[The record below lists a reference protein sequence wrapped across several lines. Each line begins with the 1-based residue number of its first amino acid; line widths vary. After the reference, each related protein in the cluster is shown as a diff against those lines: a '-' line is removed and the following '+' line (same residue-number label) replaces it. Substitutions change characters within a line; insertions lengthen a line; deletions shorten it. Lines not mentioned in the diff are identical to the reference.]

1 MSDLELLASAEA
13 AAFAAVLRELLREL
27 HFDQVNHDLRLP
39 EFGGDYLIRPFP
51 LPGSPVD
58 VSDIKARLRHVVKS
72 SADDGDRRFA
82 KRIQLAFRFL
92 MFGEPIDRKA
102 LADLF
107 GAERRKWIEVAMSV
121 GLFVADGPNQTRMNG
136 LSICSRRLPGVD
148 GLYLLADTPPHFKT
162 RSGPL
167 RVYAGADSYELM
179 LRVSAGDA
187 IRGYAVE
194 MGSGSGIQLIAA
206 LKKRPAIVKAIG
218 VERDRRAMHVS
229 LFNAALNQAAE
240 RFAVVSD
247 VEQLR
252 KLLGRHEVAFGMSN
266 PPFLAVPAS
275 VRVDEQSRTLLSNV
289 SEIRDTP
296 DGALV
301 DVEAAF
307 PQAGWG
313 GQDGLDLTRQFIDV
327 FRSVG
332 ASKVII
338 YSQFA
343 GDERG
348 PSLIQKHVERTGDCE
363 FAFEP
368 VKSGGG
374 MQKKPVYT
382 AGESALTVARLLT
395 AVLLEKQEPQRLRLV
410 VREGGPEHRL
420 MRDLAAQIEA
430 SYRRL
435 GISHFHDGFVHLVRR
450 A

>member
-1 MSDLELLASAEA
+1 MSDLELLASTDA
-13 AAFAAVLRELLREL
+13 AALAAVLRGLLREL

-58 VSDIKARLRHVVKS
+58 VADMKARLRRVVKS
-72 SADDGDRRFA
+72 SANESDRRFA

-107 GAERRKWIEVAMSV
+107 GAERQKWIEVAMRV
-121 GLFVADGPNQTRMNG
+121 GLFVADGPNQLRMNG
-136 LSICSRRLPGVD
+136 LSIFSRRLPGGD
-148 GLYLLADTPPHFKT
+148 ELYLLADTPPHFNT

-179 LRVSAGDA
+179 LRVFAGDP
-187 IRGYAVE
+187 IRGYVVE
-194 MGSGSGIQLIAA
+194 VGAGSGIQLIAA
-206 LKKRPAIVKAIG
+206 LKKHPAIVKAIG
-218 VERDRRAMHVS
+218 VERDRRAVHAS
-229 LFNAALNQAAE
+229 LFSAALNQVGE

-252 KLLGRHEVAFGMSN
+252 EHLGGHEVAFGMSN
-266 PPFLAVPAS
+266 PPFLAVPGS
-275 VRVDEQSRTLLSNV
+275 VRIDEQ
-289 SEIRDTP
+289 I
-296 DGALV
+296 V
-301 DVEAAF
+301 DVETAF

-313 GQDGLDLTRQFIDV
+313 GQDGLELTRQFVDI
-327 FRSVG
+327 FRSVR
-332 ASKVII
+332 ASKVMI

-348 PSLIQKHVERTGDCE
+348 PSLIQKYVERTGDFE

-368 VKSGGG
+368 VKSGSG
-374 MQKKPVYT
+374 MLKKPVHT

-395 AVLLEKQEPQRLRLV
+395 AVLLEKQKPQRLRLV
-410 VREGGPEHRL
+410 VREGGKDHSL
-420 MRDLAAQIEA
+420 MQSLAAQIEA

-450 A
+450 RSKQECHSSMSP